1 VVRSTLPHA
10 GYAVRNCGARL
21 FDRLR
26 RARTSRRHRLCLLAW
41 LAVVLAA
48 PDARG
53 GAIGAGEAA
62 AVSAQC
68 GEAIRRAA
76 RATGVPV
83 ALLLALAP
91 TESGLPRAHDHGPS
105 YPWPWTLN
113 TNGRGSFHFRTRE
126 AAEKHLNAL
135 VAAGID
141 NIDIGCMQINWH
153 WHGTAFASPAAA
165 LSPAINAAYA
175 AVLLQHYKRQSGSWA
190 EAVGLYHSHTPALA
204 DAYRCRVAREL
215 RPGTALK
222 NCAP

>member
-1 VVRSTLPHA
+1 V
-10 GYAVRNCGARL
+10 
-21 FDRLR
+21 
-26 RARTSRRHRLCLLAW
+26 HRQRVGLLAATAS
-41 LAVVLAA
+41 LAVALIARQAEAVAITA
-48 PDARG
+48 QDA
-53 GAIGAGEAA
+53 AGEAA
-62 AVSAQC
+62 QCESA
-68 GEAIRRAA
+68 IVRASSQ
-76 RATGVPV
+76 TGVPLR
-83 ALLLALAP
+83 LLLALVP
-91 TESGLPRAHDHGPS
+91 TESGLRRAHGHGPS

-175 AVLLQHYKRQSGSWA
+175 AVLLQEYKRQSGSWA